1 VLMNGIDCFFEGLK
15 LIRQPGL
22 RRYVAIP
29 LLINILV
36 LSAAILYGV
45 NQYDWWM
52 TYVEDS
58 LPEFLSFLGSIVAIL
73 GIIVGLAVLLYSF
86 TIVANIIAAPF
97 NALLSIKVEE
107 QITGQTL
114 TSDTGLHLIFVRS
127 ISREISKF
135 LYYLPRLLGLL
146 VISLIPGLNAL
157 APFLWIAFG
166 AWMMAVQYTDY
177 AADNN
182 EISFSELR
190 TRLNSNTFQA
200 LMFGL
205 PAYFLL
211 AIPVINLVLI
221 PAGVAGGTKF
231 WVERLR

>member
-1 VLMNGIDCFFEGLK
+1 MNGLDCFLEGLR

-22 RRYVAIP
+22 RQYVVIP
-29 LLINILV
+29 LAINVLV
-36 LSAAILYGV
+36 LSAAIYYGV
-45 NQYDWWM
+45 SQYDGWM
-52 TYVEDS
+52 LYVDES
-58 LPEFLSFLGSIVAIL
+58 LPEFLSFLGGVVAVL
-73 GIIVGLAVLLYSF
+73 GIIVGLALLLYTF

-97 NALLSIKVEE
+97 NAILSVKVEE
-107 QITGQTL
+107 KITGKPL
-114 TSDTGLHLIFVRS
+114 TSDTALHLVFIRS
-127 ISREISKF
+127 ITREVSKF
-135 LYYLPRLLGLL
+135 LYYLPRLIGLIVL
-146 VISLIPGLNAL
+146 SLIPGLNAI

-190 TRLNSNTFQA
+190 GRLNSNTFQA
-200 LMFGL
+200 LLFGI

-211 AIPVINLVLI
+211 AIPLINLVLI

-231 WVERLR
+231 WIEHLR

>member
-1 VLMNGIDCFFEGLK
+1 MNGIDCFFEGFK

-36 LSAAILYGV
+36 LSAAIFYGI
-45 NQYDWWM
+45 NQYDGWM
-52 TYVEDS
+52 IYVADS
-58 LPEFLSFLGSIVAIL
+58 LPEFLSFLSGVVAFL

-97 NALLSIKVEE
+97 NAILSIKVEE
-107 QITGQTL
+107 KITGQLL
-114 TSDTGLHLIFVRS
+114 TSDTALHLVFVRS

-146 VISLIPGLNAL
+146 VLSLIPGLNVI

-190 TRLNSNTFQA
+190 SRLNSNTFQS
-200 LMFGL
+200 LLFGL

-211 AIPVINLVLI
+211 AIPIINLVLI

>member
-1 VLMNGIDCFFEGLK
+1 MNGIGCFLEGLQ

-22 RRYVAIP
+22 RRYVVIP
-29 LLINILV
+29 LVINVLV
-36 LSAAILYGV
+36 LFAAILYGV
-45 NQYDWWM
+45 NQYEAWM
-52 TYVEDS
+52 AYVDDS
-58 LPEFLSFLGSIVAIL
+58 LPEFLSFLGGVVTVL
-73 GIIVGLAVLLYSF
+73 GMVIGLAVLLYTF

-97 NALLSIKVEE
+97 NAILSVKVEE
-107 QITGQTL
+107 KITGQIL
-114 TSDTGLHLIFVRS
+114 TSNTSLHLILIRS
-127 ISREISKF
+127 VTREISK
-135 LYYLPRLLGLL
+135 LVYYLPRLIGLV

-190 TRLNSNTFQA
+190 SRLNSNTFQA
-200 LMFGL
+200 LSFGM

-211 AIPVINLVLI
+211 AIPLINLVLI

-231 WVERLR
+231 WIEHLR